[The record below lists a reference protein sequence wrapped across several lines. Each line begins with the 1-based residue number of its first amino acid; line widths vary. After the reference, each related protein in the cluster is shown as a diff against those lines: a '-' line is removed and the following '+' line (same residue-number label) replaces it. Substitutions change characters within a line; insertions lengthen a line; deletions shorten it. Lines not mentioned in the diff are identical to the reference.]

1 MDQHDQHDQH
11 RRHDQAAERRQLGSS
26 DQPVEDVL
34 VQEFESTVAEGANR
48 LNRTWR
54 ALIITGLFG
63 GIDVGL
69 GLLAMLAVLDAT
81 GSKLLGGLAFGIGL
95 YALRLAHSEL
105 FTEDFLVPINAIVAG
120 HGTWG
125 QLLRL
130 WVTTLVTNLVGGWSF
145 TWVVVAAF
153 PRFDD
158 VLMES
163 TSSYMDK
170 GLTLETAA
178 LAVLAGFTITLVTR
192 MNQGSKEGIATLAN
206 SLISGLLVVGL
217 GMLHGALSSAVI
229 FGAMH
234 AGAETTYLQ
243 WLVWF
248 AWVIPLNMAG
258 GLVMLTLPR
267 LVRTWELATKER
279 AAQRERGRMSAA
291 DEPAAG

>member
-1 MDQHDQHDQH
+1 MTQ
-11 RRHDQAAERRQLGSS
+11 RERHGQAQERRRLGSS
-26 DQPVEDVL
+26 DEPVEDAL
-34 VQEFESTVAEGANR
+34 AEEFENTVTEGANR

-54 ALIITGLFG
+54 ALVITGLFG

-120 HGTWG
+120 HGTWW

-130 WVTTLVTNLVGGWSF
+130 WTATLITNLAGGWAF
-145 TWVVVAAF
+145 TWFVVAAF

-158 VLMES
+158 ELIEAS
-163 TSSYMDK
+163 TSYMEK

-206 SLISGLLVVGL
+206 ALISGLLVVGL

-234 AGAETTYLQ
+234 AGAEATYLQ
-243 WLVWF
+243 WLIWF

-267 LVRTWELATKER
+267 LVRTWELVTEER
-279 AAQRERGRMSAA
+279 ASQRAA
-291 DEPAAG
+291 TGGSVAD

>member
-1 MDQHDQHDQH
+1 MAQRAKRDVAD
-11 RRHDQAAERRQLGSS
+11 ERRRLGAS
-26 DQPVEDVL
+26 DEPVEDVL
-34 VQEFESTVAEGANR
+34 VEEFRNTVAEGANR

-69 GLLAMLAVLDAT
+69 GLMAMLAVLDAT

-95 YALRLAHSEL
+95 YAMRLAHSEL
-105 FTEDFLVPINAIVAG
+105 FTEDFLLPINAIVSR

-130 WVTTLVTNLVGGWSF
+130 WGTTLVTNLVGGWAF
-145 TWVVVAAF
+145 AWLVVAAF
-153 PRFDD
+153 PAYEG
-158 VLMES
+158 VLVDAAMGYME
-163 TSSYMDK
+163 K
-170 GLTLETAA
+170 GLTLETAT
-178 LAVLAGFTITLVTR
+178 LAVLAGFTITLITR
-192 MNQGSKEGIATLAN
+192 MNQGSSEGIATLAN

-234 AGAETTYLQ
+234 AGADILYRD

-248 AWVIPLNMAG
+248 CWVIPLNMIG
-258 GLVMLTLPR
+258 GLVILALPR
-267 LVRTWELATKER
+267 LLRTWELVAKER
-279 AAQRERGRMSAA
+279 DAQDRDGEKPSVVT
-291 DEPAAG
+291 

>member
-1 MDQHDQHDQH
+1 MASDQTQNEAQ
-11 RRHDQAAERRQLGSS
+11 ERRRLGEHGHALE
-26 DQPVEDVL
+26 DALVE
-34 VQEFESTVAEGANR
+34 EFENTVTEGANR
-48 LNRTWR
+48 LNRTRR
-54 ALIITGLFG
+54 ALVITGLFG

-105 FTEDFLVPINAIVAG
+105 FTEDFLLPINAIAAG
-120 HGTWG
+120 HGTWL

-130 WVTTLVTNLVGGWSF
+130 WSVTLVMNLVGGWVF
-145 TWVVVAAF
+145 AWMVVAAF
-153 PRFDD
+153 PRFEDLLLEATTD
-158 VLMES
+158 
-163 TSSYMDK
+163 YMGK

-192 MNQGSKEGIATLAN
+192 MSQGSCEGIATLAN

-217 GMLHGALSSAVI
+217 GMLHGAMSSTII
-229 FGAMH
+229 FAAMH

-248 AWVIPLNMAG
+248 SWVIPLNMLG
-258 GLVMLTLPR
+258 GLLILTLPR
-267 LVRTWELATKER
+267 LVRTWELLTAER
-279 AAQRERGRMSAA
+279 AEQRR
-291 DEPAAG
+291 